1 MTLVLVVFGI
11 YSRARVRLGRVRGR
25 ARVRPGR
32 VRGRAR
38 VRPGRVRVVVCG
50 LFFLVVSMIVPAVV
64 SWSSQ

>member
-1 MTLVLVVFGI
+1 MLASVSIAFG
-11 YSRARVRLGRVRGR
+11 SRSARVRARVRL
-25 ARVRPGR
+25 GR